1 MDFEISALIGMNLA
15 DLKSLV
21 SVGEVPPDPTESGRK
36 RNVPSVEKG
45 LTTHSSSSTG
55 KPNITFF

>member
-21 SVGEVPPDPTESGRK
+21 SVGEVPPDPTESRQK
-36 RNVPSVEKG
+36 KNVPSVEKG
-45 LTTHSSSSTG
+45 LSVVQKHHS
-55 KPNITFF
+55 